1 MPDGR
6 DAVHLQQHQDLL
18 QETLGRYEEKKRMH
32 TLHFK
37 LWHTRRL
44 PKPDMLV

>member
-18 QETLGRYEEKKRMH
+18 QETLSLGRYAHSPFKTVAHKKTAKARYVGV
-32 TLHFK
+32 
-37 LWHTRRL
+37 
-44 PKPDMLV
+44 ML